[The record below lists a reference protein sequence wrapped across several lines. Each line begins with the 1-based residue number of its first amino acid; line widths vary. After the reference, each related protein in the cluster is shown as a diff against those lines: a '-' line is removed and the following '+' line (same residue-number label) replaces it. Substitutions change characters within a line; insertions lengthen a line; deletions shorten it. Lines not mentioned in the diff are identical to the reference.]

1 MEENN
6 NSNRPG
12 GNGGGDNHKN
22 PKNRQSILIVMI
34 ITMFAMLAWNYFSGM
49 GASVTVITYD
59 EFMEMLDKGEVE
71 SVELASN
78 QIKIVAKEKNA
89 RGGDV
94 VYATG
99 IMPDYQLEQKLS
111 DAGVVYDRPISDMR
125 EIILSAINFLLPVLL
140 IWLIFGI
147 AMRKMGGSGMM
158 GMGVGKS
165 KAKVYIEKE
174 TGVTFKDVAGE
185 EEAKESLQEVVDFL
199 HNPGKYAEI
208 GRDCS

>member
-49 GASVTVITYD
+49 GDSVTVITYD

-147 AMRKMGGSGMM
+147 A
-158 GMGVGKS
+158 
-165 KAKVYIEKE
+165 A
-174 TGVTFKDVAGE
+174 A
-185 EEAKESLQEVVDFL
+185 
-199 HNPGKYAEI
+199 
-208 GRDCS
+208 

>member
-6 NSNRPG
+6 NPNRQS
-12 GNGGGDNHKN
+12 GGGDKN
-22 PKNRQSILIVMI
+22 KPPKNRQSIMVFLVVAMV
-34 ITMFAMLAWNYFSGM
+34 TMLAWNYISSL
-49 GASVTVITYD
+49 GAGNNTITYN

-111 DAGVVYDRPISDMR
+111 DAGVSYEAEMEDMR
-125 EIILSAINFLLPVLL
+125 ALILSVFINVVLPVLL
-140 IWLIFGI
+140 LWTVFGLI
-147 AMRKMGGSGMM
+147 MRKMGGGGMM

-174 TGVTFKDVAGE
+174 TGVTFKDVAG
-185 EEAKESLQEVVDFL
+185 LQEEKEDLREIVDFL
-199 HNPGKYAEI
+199 KMPQKYQN
-208 GRDCS
+208 GL